1 MTPPLLPESLSQ
13 AGSPSWKWPSSCRL
27 TWCQASTGP
36 SGPRKSENV
45 WQHVRAES
53 YLVYSV
59 MSSGEVECSSS
70 LEDATDQA
78 LPSQAFVYRPVR
90 QRVYSLLLGGGG
102 GECTWS
108 WGWS

>member
-1 MTPPLLPESLSQ
+1 MTFSLPL
-13 AGSPSWKWPSSCRL
+13 SPRRPFLLKATALFSR
-27 TWCQASTGP
+27 
-36 SGPRKSENV
+36 RKQLHLIV
-45 WQHVRAES
+45 GQVARAQHVRAES